1 MPLNFVTGRVADPD
15 MTTLVVVRDGRIIH
29 ARGYGLA
36 NAELRTPADV
46 HTVWPLASIT
56 KLVTAIAAMQL
67 VESGDLSLHQDIN
80 TYFKRLRVPDKY
92 DSPITLGDLLRHTSG
107 LDELPGRRV
116 ARAEDIEPFHEFMSD
131 HLVQYRA
138 PGTFTSYSSYGMAL
152 AGLLVEEVTG
162 LSYAEYVASAVSS
175 SMNMGRLLLAVTGT
189 GPKVLSELSLRASD

>member
-1 MPLNFVTGRVADPD
+1 
-15 MTTLVVVRDGRIIH
+15 
-29 ARGYGLA
+29 
-36 NAELRTPADV
+36 
-46 HTVWPLASIT
+46 
-56 KLVTAIAAMQL
+56 
-67 VESGDLSLHQDIN
+67 
-80 TYFKRLRVPDKY
+80 
-92 DSPITLGDLLRHTSG
+92 
-107 LDELPGRRV
+107 
-116 ARAEDIEPFHEFMSD
+116 MSD